1 MAKQGVIL
9 FEGASNLDGKPT
21 VVIAIKDTSNRKT
34 GGMVQTFIMRSDI
47 DPITA
52 SRLGEDYSVCGDCIH
67 RGKANLDKKSG
78 GADDRSCYVMLL
90 MLLSIYKAY
99 KRGAYL
105 KLQADEVSDWF
116 RDELVRLGS
125 YGDPMAIPSWL
136 WDDVLLYAK
145 GRTGYG
151 HQFGV
156 KGADVR
162 PDLCMISVD
171 NVAQAKHQWKLG
183 NRTFRVGNSVDDMI
197 QGKEILCPASDEAG
211 KRTTCDKC
219 KLCSGNKIKAKSVFI
234 PVHGNGK
241 TNYRKVA

>member
-9 FEGASNLDGKPT
+9 FEGASGLDGKPT
-21 VVIAIKDTSNRKT
+21 VVIAIKDTTNRKT

-52 SRLGEDYSVCGDCIH
+52 SRTGEDYSVCGDCIH
-67 RGKANLDKKSG
+67 RGKANPDKKSG
-78 GADDRSCYVMLL
+78 GADDRTCYVMLL

-99 KRGAYL
+99 NRGAYV
-105 KLQADEVSDWF
+105 KLQADQIPDWF
-116 RDELVRLGS
+116 EDELVRLGS
-125 YGDPMAIPSWL
+125 YGDPMAVPSWL
-136 WDDVLLYAK
+136 WDDVLSKAK
-145 GRTGYG
+145 GHTGYG

-171 NVAQAKHQWKLG
+171 NVAQAKHQWSLG
-183 NRTFRVGNSVDDMI
+183 NRTFRVGNSVDDMV
-197 QGKEILCPASDEAG
+197 QGSEILCPASDEAG

-219 KLCSGNKIKAKSVFI
+219 KLGSGNQIQAKSVFI

-241 TNYRKVA
+241 NNYRKVA